1 MTEYPNPVASDY
13 LASLLPACDNLTDF
27 VDHSHGLDFTLDA
40 RPWRNISDFDQLLNS
55 LNNVTCLEHAPRL
68 TSGTFFKVIVLAV
81 MAVLSFVAN
90 VITIYSITR
99 NRRRQHSWSAVY
111 ALILHLAVADLLVTV
126 FCIGGEAVWT
136 YTVAWIWG
144 NVACKVF
151 KFLQVFSLYLSTFV
165 LVLIGVD
172 RFFAVRYPM
181 KGFNTTDRCLK
192 SVVVAWILSSILAA
206 PQVVVFHVARGPFI
220 EEFTQCVTH
229 GFYTKPWQEQLYVSL
244 SLFFMFLLPLAILI
258 TTYVSTIITI
268 SQSERMFKLELT
280 NNNVCHINGDINR
293 RRLMHRAKVK
303 SLRISVVIVVA
314 FILWWM
320 PYYTMMII
328 VMFLN
333 PDNRL
338 SEELRSGIFFFG
350 MSNSLVNPLIY
361 GAFHLWP
368 RRKRRSLIHRDLSTT
383 QRRLTPTSNGHNYKR
398 EIRETRIP
406 FLSKNPT

>member
-1 MTEYPNPVASDY
+1 MTEYPKPVSSDY
-13 LASLLPACDNLTDF
+13 LTSLLPPCDNLTDF
-27 VDHSHGLDFTLDA
+27 VDHSRGLDFTLDA
-40 RPWRNISDFDQLLNS
+40 RPWRNISDFDQLFHS

-68 TSGTFFKVIVLAV
+68 TSGTFLKVIVLAV

-90 VITIYSITR
+90 VVTIYSITR

-192 SVVVAWILSSILAA
+192 SVVVAWILSSILAS
-206 PQVVVFHVARGPFI
+206 PQIVVFHVAQGPFI

-328 VMFLN
+328 FMFLN

-368 RRKRRSLIHRDLSTT
+368 RRKRRSLIHRKED
-383 QRRLTPTSNGHNYKR
+383 Q
-398 EIRETRIP
+398 
-406 FLSKNPT
+406 

>member
-1 MTEYPNPVASDY
+1 
-13 LASLLPACDNLTDF
+13 
-27 VDHSHGLDFTLDA
+27 
-40 RPWRNISDFDQLLNS
+40 
-55 LNNVTCLEHAPRL
+55 
-68 TSGTFFKVIVLAV
+68 

-90 VITIYSITR
+90 VVTIYSITR

-192 SVVVAWILSSILAA
+192 SVVVAWILSSILAS
-206 PQVVVFHVARGPFI
+206 PQIVVFHVAQGPFI

-328 VMFLN
+328 FMFLN